1 MIKKDRFNP
10 TKKKNI
16 AEKQTN
22 KIHKFSFSRA
32 QNRNLWSR
40 MYKIV
45 FSSKYL
51 QEKDVN
57 EKNWE
62 GYFRNIELN
71 IVRKIKS
78 DNMILMK

>member
-10 TKKKNI
+10 TKI
-16 AEKQTN
+16 AEKQTLKTN
-22 KIHKFSFSRA
+22 RIHKFSFSRA
-32 QNRNLWSR
+32 QNRNVWSR
-40 MYKIV
+40 MYEIV
-45 FSSKYL
+45 LSSKYL